1 MSDEAALTQQFE
13 SYREDFEAIRA
24 QLSRVM
30 TGQADVI
37 EHTITA
43 LICGG
48 HVLLDG
54 EPGTGKTLLARTLAD
69 SVDMQ
74 FRRIQFTSDL
84 MPADVVGTY
93 VVMESHGRRQF
104 EFQQGPIFTNLLL
117 ADEINL
123 ATPKTQAALLEG
135 LAECAVT
142 VANQTYELP
151 DPFFTLATQSVSDT
165 EEAYPLPAKQL
176 DRFLFMLRADYPTVD
191 EMAEILQRTTEPA
204 MPVAK
209 KVCTGERIV
218 EMSQT
223 VRQVAVAAE
232 VRQYAVKL
240 VLATRPGDPSAP
252 AEVNQYV
259 ARGSSPRGAQSLIL
273 GAKARAA
280 LNGRLN
286 VSRDDLAAVAAP
298 ALRHRLSLNFEGHAS
313 QINPDSIIARIV
325 EQAS

>member
-1 MSDEAALTQQFE
+1 MSDEAALAQEFD

-24 QLSRVM
+24 QLNRVM
-30 TGQADVI
+30 AGQAEVI

-43 LICGG
+43 LIAGG

-54 EPGTGKTLLARTLAD
+54 EPGLGKTLLARTLAD
-69 SVDMQ
+69 AVDMQ

-151 DPFFTLATQSVSDT
+151 DPFFTIATQSQSDT

-176 DRFLFMLRADYPTVD
+176 DRFLFMLRAEYPTVD
-191 EMAEILQRTTEPA
+191 ELSEILQRTTEPA

-218 EMSQT
+218 EMSQIIRECALAED
-223 VRQVAVAAE
+223 VRQH
-232 VRQYAVKL
+232 AVKM

-252 AEVNQYV
+252 AEVKKYV
-259 ARGSSPRGAQSLIL
+259 SRGSSPRGAQALIL
-273 GAKARAA
+273 GAKARAV
-280 LNGRLN
+280 LHGRLN
-286 VSRDDLAAVAAP
+286 VSRDDLAAIAAP
-298 ALRHRLSLNFEGHAS
+298 ALRHRLSLNFEAHAE
-313 QINPDSIIARIV
+313 QINPDTIIASIV
-325 EQAS
+325 EKA